1 MAGSAGAAGAAIT
14 QVQAAPSAVGEKMS
28 VKVYIPTP
36 FRRLTGNQARVEGS
50 AGTVGELLTE
60 LEGKF
65 PGIRERLR
73 DDKGSLLGYINVYVN
88 SEEISELGGE
98 GTSLKD
104 GDEVSIIP
112 AVAGGSANGSS
123 NGTAGSVPNRPPVT
137 AFTEEQVKRY
147 SRHLLLSEVGPVG
160 QRKLMNAKV
169 LLIGAGGLGS
179 PTGLYLAAAGVGT
192 LGIVDF
198 DVVDHSNLQRQI
210 LHQTEDVGRLKVESA
225 RDTIQAMNPN
235 VNVEAHNMILDS
247 SNALELFQQ
256 YDIIVNGVDNFP
268 ARYLAN
274 DASVMLEKPMV
285 DGGINQ
291 FEGMVSVYQPGSGC
305 YRCLYPEPPPPGAV
319 PSCAEAGVL
328 GVLPGI
334 VGSVQALETIKLILG
349 VGETLTG
356 RLLLLD
362 TLSMDFRV
370 MKTRRNASCP
380 VCGDS
385 PTITE
390 LIDYHEY
397 CGLPIPEELE
407 QQRAQEQTLAV
418 PESDRAPA
426 LAR

>member
-1 MAGSAGAAGAAIT
+1 
-14 QVQAAPSAVGEKMS
+14 MS

-36 FRRLTGNQARVEGS
+36 FRSLTENQARVDAS
-50 AGTVGELLTE
+50 SGTVGELLVE
-60 LEGKF
+60 LEQKY
-65 PGIRERLR
+65 PGMRERLR
-73 DDKGSLLGYINVYVN
+73 EDKGSLYGHINVYVN
-88 SEEISELGGE
+88 SEEISGLQGE
-98 GTSLKD
+98 KTALKD

-112 AVAGGSANGSS
+112 AVAGGSGM
-123 NGTAGSVPNRPPVT
+123 

-147 SRHLLLSEVGPVG
+147 SRHLLLSDVGPIG

-179 PTGLYLAAAGVGT
+179 PAAMYLGAAGVGT

-210 LHQTEDVGRLKVESA
+210 LHGSDDVGRLKVESA
-225 RDTIQAMNPN
+225 QLTINNINPN
-235 VNVEAHNMILDS
+235 VKVEAHNMILDS
-247 SNALELFQQ
+247 SNALDLFGG

-274 DASVMLEKPMV
+274 DATVMLKKPMV
-285 DGGINQ
+285 DAGINQ

-319 PSCAEAGVL
+319 QSCAEAGVL

-334 VGSVQALETIKLILG
+334 VGSLQALETIKLILG
-349 VGETLTG
+349 IGEPLIG
-356 RLLLLD
+356 RLLLFD
-362 TLSMDFRV
+362 ALSMDFRV
-370 MKTRRNASCP
+370 LKTRRNPACP
-380 VCGDS
+380 VCGDN

-397 CGLPIPEELE
+397 CGLPVPPELE
-407 QQRAQEQTLAV
+407 EQRSGAQGAEPPPGSAATANGAERGS
-418 PESDRAPA
+418 PTNGATRDRAPA
-426 LAR
+426 HTR

>member
-1 MAGSAGAAGAAIT
+1 MATAVAA
-14 QVQAAPSAVGEKMS
+14 GEKMS

-36 FRRLTGNQARVEGS
+36 FRKLTENQARVEVQ
-50 AGTVGELLTE
+50 AGTVGELLAE
-60 LEGKF
+60 LEGRYA
-65 PGIRERLR
+65 GIRERLR
-73 DDKGSLLGYINVYVN
+73 DQSGALLGYINVYVN

-98 GTSLKD
+98 QTALKD

-112 AVAGGSANGSS
+112 AVAGGSAQI
-123 NGTAGSVPNRPPVT
+123 
-137 AFTEEQVKRY
+137 FTEEQVKRY
-147 SRHLLLSEVGPVG
+147 SRHLLLSEVGPLG

-179 PTGLYLAAAGVGT
+179 PAGFYLGAAGIGT

-198 DVVDHSNLQRQI
+198 DVVDQSNLQRQI
-210 LHQTEDVGRLKVESA
+210 LHGTDDIGRLKVESA
-225 RDTIQAMNPN
+225 KLTINNMNPN
-235 VNVEAHNMILDS
+235 VKVEAHNMILDS
-247 SNALELFQQ
+247 SNALELFSQ

-274 DASVMLEKPMV
+274 DAAVMLGKPMV

-291 FEGMVSVYQPGSGC
+291 FEGMVSIYQPGQGC

-334 VGSVQALETIKLILG
+334 VGSVQALETMKLILG
-349 VGETLTG
+349 IGEPLIG
-356 RLLLLD
+356 RLLLFD
-362 TLSMDFRV
+362 ALSMEFRV
-370 MKTRRNASCP
+370 LKTRRNPGCP
-380 VCGDS
+380 VCGDN

-397 CGLPIPEELE
+397 CGLPVPPELE
-407 QQRAQEQTLAV
+407 EQRQAEHAAGSNGAMSVNGASHGTNGTSATTHSATV
-418 PESDRAPA
+418 PAASPA
-426 LAR
+426 AR